1 MRTIENCRTIR
12 RGVQV
17 GAGHPTVKDGLCG
30 GYCTEQDDEP
40 FYVCK
45 HCPLFHLDRKGNE
58 RTVVTEL
65 EESI

>member
-12 RGVQV
+12 HGLQV
-17 GAGHPTVKDGLCG
+17 GAGQPEIKNGLCG

-45 HCPLFHLDRKGNE
+45 RCRFREGNE
-58 RTVVTEL
+58 RTGGDNQ
-65 EESI
+65 